1 MKNPILL
8 SIIVPVML
16 IGAAAIFSNK
26 TYRVERIISAT
37 PEAVWA
43 VLMDTA
49 AYGEWNPVFVKVEGS
64 YAAGGTVLNTF
75 KDPSGKLFDV
85 TNKVEA
91 LEPNRLLRQKGG
103 MLDHR
108 PVADI
113 YEIINGLFL
122 LQALDGHEPKMM
134 LAQPRTNVHATMEYE
149 KFLIDTPAFMIWFSR
164 KCTKLDFFE
173 RIS

>member
-8 SIIVPVML
+8 SIIISILL

-26 TYRVERIISAT
+26 TYRVERTISAT

-91 LEPNRLLRQKGG
+91 LEPNRLLCQKGG
-103 MLDHR
+103 FTGMLTFDHQWLLE
-108 PVADI
+108 PVEGGTKVTQH
-113 YEIINGLFL
+113 EIDRGLYVWFWDCL
-122 LQALDGHEPKMM
+122 LYTSPS
-134 LAQPRTNVHATMEYE
+134 PR
-149 KFLIDTPAFMIWFSR
+149 D
-164 KCTKLDFFE
+164 
-173 RIS
+173 

>member
-8 SIIVPVML
+8 SIIVPVLL

-26 TYRVERIISAT
+26 TYRVERTISAT

-103 MLDHR
+103 FTGMLTFDHQWLLE
-108 PVADI
+108 PVEDGTKVTQ
-113 YEIINGLFL
+113 YEIDRGLFVWFWDDSWIIPKYTEVL
-122 LQALDGHEPKMM
+122 EALDIEVM
-134 LAQPRTNVHATMEYE
+134 
-149 KFLIDTPAFMIWFSR
+149 SR
-164 KCTKLDFFE
+164 K
-173 RIS
+173 

>member
-8 SIIVPVML
+8 SIIVPVLL

-26 TYRVERIISAT
+26 TYRVERTISAT

-103 MLDHR
+103 FTGMLTFDHQWILE
-108 PVADI
+108 PVEDGTKVTQ
-113 YEIINGLFL
+113 YEIDRGLYVWFWDDSWIVPKYTEV
-122 LQALDGHEPKMM
+122 LQALDREVM
-134 LAQPRTNVHATMEYE
+134 
-149 KFLIDTPAFMIWFSR
+149 SR
-164 KCTKLDFFE
+164 K
-173 RIS
+173 

>member
-8 SIIVPVML
+8 SIIVPVL
-16 IGAAAIFSNK
+16 LNGAAAIFSNK
-26 TYRVERIISAT
+26 TYRVERTISAT

-43 VLMDTA
+43 ILMDTA

-103 MLDHR
+103 FTGMLTFDHQWILE
-108 PVADI
+108 PVEDGTKVTQ
-113 YEIINGLFL
+113 YEIDRGLYVWFL
-122 LQALDGHEPKMM
+122 G
-134 LAQPRTNVHATMEYE
+134 
-149 KFLIDTPAFMIWFSR
+149 
-164 KCTKLDFFE
+164 
-173 RIS
+173 

>member
-37 PEAVWA
+37 PEEIWA

-64 YAAGGTVLNTF
+64 YAAGGSVLNTF

-103 MLDHR
+103 LTGVLTFDHQWLLE
-108 PVADI
+108 PAEGGTKVTQ
-113 YEIINGLFL
+113 YEIDRGIYVWFWDDSWIVPKYTEV
-122 LQALDGHEPKMM
+122 LQALEREV
-134 LAQPRTNVHATMEYE
+134 AR
-149 KFLIDTPAFMIWFSR
+149 R
-164 KCTKLDFFE
+164 K
-173 RIS
+173 

>member
-8 SIIVPVML
+8 SIIVLVML

-37 PEAVWA
+37 PEEIWA
-43 VLMDTA
+43 VLMDSA

-103 MLDHR
+103 FTGVLTFDHQWLLE
-108 PVADI
+108 PAEGGTKVI
-113 YEIINGLFL
+113 QYEIDRGIYVWFWDDSWIVPKYTEV
-122 LQALDGHEPKMM
+122 LQALEREV
-134 LAQPRTNVHATMEYE
+134 AR
-149 KFLIDTPAFMIWFSR
+149 R
-164 KCTKLDFFE
+164 K
-173 RIS
+173 

>member
-8 SIIVPVML
+8 SIIVPVLL

-26 TYRVERIISAT
+26 TYRVERTISAT

-103 MLDHR
+103 FTGMLTFDHQWLLE
-108 PVADI
+108 PVEDGTKVTQ
-113 YEIINGLFL
+113 YEIDRGLYVWFWDDSWIIPKYTEV
-122 LQALDGHEPKMM
+122 LQALDREVM
-134 LAQPRTNVHATMEYE
+134 
-149 KFLIDTPAFMIWFSR
+149 SR
-164 KCTKLDFFE
+164 K
-173 RIS
+173 

>member
-8 SIIVPVML
+8 SIIVPVLL

-26 TYRVERIISAT
+26 TYRVERTISAT

-103 MLDHR
+103 FTGMLTFDHQWILE
-108 PVADI
+108 PVEDGTKVTQ
-113 YEIINGLFL
+113 YEIDRGLYVWFWDDSWIVPKYTEV
-122 LQALDGHEPKMM
+122 LQALEREV
-134 LAQPRTNVHATMEYE
+134 AR
-149 KFLIDTPAFMIWFSR
+149 R
-164 KCTKLDFFE
+164 K
-173 RIS
+173 

>member
-8 SIIVPVML
+8 SIIVPVLL

-26 TYRVERIISAT
+26 TYRVERTISAT

-103 MLDHR
+103 FTGMLTFDHQWLLE
-108 PVADI
+108 PVEDGTKVTQ
-113 YEIINGLFL
+113 YEIDRGLYVWFWDDSWIVPKYSEV
-122 LQALDGHEPKMM
+122 LQALDREVM
-134 LAQPRTNVHATMEYE
+134 
-149 KFLIDTPAFMIWFSR
+149 SR
-164 KCTKLDFFE
+164 K
-173 RIS
+173 

>member
-16 IGAAAIFSNK
+16 IGTAAIFSNK

-37 PEAVWA
+37 PEEIWA

-103 MLDHR
+103 FTGVLTFDHQWLLE
-108 PVADI
+108 PAEGGTKVI
-113 YEIINGLFL
+113 QYEIDRGIYVWFWDDSWIMPKYTEV
-122 LQALDGHEPKMM
+122 LQALEREV
-134 LAQPRTNVHATMEYE
+134 AR
-149 KFLIDTPAFMIWFSR
+149 R
-164 KCTKLDFFE
+164 K
-173 RIS
+173 

>member
-8 SIIVPVML
+8 SIIVPVLL

-26 TYRVERIISAT
+26 TYRVERTISAT

-103 MLDHR
+103 FTGMLTFDHQWILE
-108 PVADI
+108 PVEDGTKVTQ
-113 YEIINGLFL
+113 YEIDRGLYVWFWDDSWIIPKYSEV
-122 LQALDGHEPKMM
+122 LQALDREVM
-134 LAQPRTNVHATMEYE
+134 
-149 KFLIDTPAFMIWFSR
+149 SR
-164 KCTKLDFFE
+164 K
-173 RIS
+173 

>member
-8 SIIVPVML
+8 SIIVPVLL

-26 TYRVERIISAT
+26 TYRVERTISAT

-103 MLDHR
+103 FTGVLTFDHQWLLE
-108 PVADI
+108 PVEGGTKVTQ
-113 YEIINGLFL
+113 YEIDRGIYVWFWDDSWIIPKYTEV
-122 LQALDGHEPKMM
+122 LQALDREVM
-134 LAQPRTNVHATMEYE
+134 
-149 KFLIDTPAFMIWFSR
+149 SR
-164 KCTKLDFFE
+164 K
-173 RIS
+173 

>member
-8 SIIVPVML
+8 SIIVPVLL

-26 TYRVERIISAT
+26 TYRVERTISAT

-103 MLDHR
+103 LAGMLTFDHQWLLE
-108 PVADI
+108 PVEDGTKVTQ
-113 YEIINGLFL
+113 YEIDRGLYVWFWDDSWIVPKYTEV
-122 LQALDGHEPKMM
+122 LQALEREV
-134 LAQPRTNVHATMEYE
+134 AR
-149 KFLIDTPAFMIWFSR
+149 R
-164 KCTKLDFFE
+164 K
-173 RIS
+173 

>member
-37 PEAVWA
+37 PEEIWA

-103 MLDHR
+103 FTGVLTFDHQWLLE
-108 PVADI
+108 PVEGGTKVTQ
-113 YEIINGLFL
+113 YEIDRGIYVWFWDDSWIVPKYTEV
-122 LQALDGHEPKMM
+122 LQALEREV
-134 LAQPRTNVHATMEYE
+134 AR
-149 KFLIDTPAFMIWFSR
+149 R
-164 KCTKLDFFE
+164 K
-173 RIS
+173 

>member
-8 SIIVPVML
+8 SIIVPVL
-16 IGAAAIFSNK
+16 LNGAAAIFSNK
-26 TYRVERIISAT
+26 TYRVERTISAT

-43 VLMDTA
+43 ILMDTA
-49 AYGEWNPVFVKVEGS
+49 AYGDWNPVFVKVEGS

-103 MLDHR
+103 FTGILTFDHQWLLE
-108 PVADI
+108 PVEGGTKVTQ
-113 YEIINGLFL
+113 YEIDSGLYVWFWDDSWIIPKYTEV
-122 LQALDGHEPKMM
+122 LQALDIEVM
-134 LAQPRTNVHATMEYE
+134 
-149 KFLIDTPAFMIWFSR
+149 SR
-164 KCTKLDFFE
+164 K
-173 RIS
+173 

>member
-8 SIIVPVML
+8 SIIVLVL
-16 IGAAAIFSNK
+16 LTGTAAIFSNK
-26 TYRVERIISAT
+26 TYRVERTISAT

-103 MLDHR
+103 FTGMLTFDHQWLLE
-108 PVADI
+108 PVEDGTKVTQ
-113 YEIINGLFL
+113 YEIDRGLYVWFWDDSWIIPKYSEV
-122 LQALDGHEPKMM
+122 LQALDREVM
-134 LAQPRTNVHATMEYE
+134 
-149 KFLIDTPAFMIWFSR
+149 SR
-164 KCTKLDFFE
+164 K
-173 RIS
+173 

>member
-26 TYRVERIISAT
+26 IYRVERIISAT
-37 PEAVWA
+37 PEEIWA

-103 MLDHR
+103 FTGVLTFDHQWLLE
-108 PVADI
+108 PVEGGTKVTQ
-113 YEIINGLFL
+113 YEIDRGIYVWFWDDSWIVPKYTEV
-122 LQALDGHEPKMM
+122 LQALEREV
-134 LAQPRTNVHATMEYE
+134 AR
-149 KFLIDTPAFMIWFSR
+149 R
-164 KCTKLDFFE
+164 K
-173 RIS
+173 

>member
-8 SIIVPVML
+8 SIIVPVLL

-26 TYRVERIISAT
+26 TYRVERTISAT

-103 MLDHR
+103 FTGMLTFDHQWLLE
-108 PVADI
+108 PVEDGTKVTQ
-113 YEIINGLFL
+113 YEIDRGLYVWFWDDSWIIRKYSEV
-122 LQALDGHEPKMM
+122 LQALDREVM
-134 LAQPRTNVHATMEYE
+134 
-149 KFLIDTPAFMIWFSR
+149 SR
-164 KCTKLDFFE
+164 K
-173 RIS
+173 

>member
-1 MKNPILL
+1 MKNRILL
-8 SIIVPVML
+8 SIIVPVLL

-26 TYRVERIISAT
+26 TYRVERTISAT

-64 YAAGGTVLNTF
+64 YAADGTVLNTF

-103 MLDHR
+103 FTGMLTFDHQWILE
-108 PVADI
+108 PVEDGTKVTQ
-113 YEIINGLFL
+113 YEIDRGLYVWFWDDSWIIPKYSEV
-122 LQALDGHEPKMM
+122 LQALDKEVM
-134 LAQPRTNVHATMEYE
+134 
-149 KFLIDTPAFMIWFSR
+149 SR
-164 KCTKLDFFE
+164 K
-173 RIS
+173 

>member
-8 SIIVPVML
+8 SIIVPVLL

-26 TYRVERIISAT
+26 TYRVERTISAT

-103 MLDHR
+103 LAGVLTFDHQWLLE
-108 PVADI
+108 PVEGGTKITQYEVDRGI
-113 YEIINGLFL
+113 YVWFWDDSWIVPKYTEV
-122 LQALDGHEPKMM
+122 LQALE
-134 LAQPRTNVHATMEYE
+134 REVTR
-149 KFLIDTPAFMIWFSR
+149 R
-164 KCTKLDFFE
+164 K
-173 RIS
+173 

>member
-8 SIIVPVML
+8 SIIVLVLL

-26 TYRVERIISAT
+26 TYRVERTISAT

-103 MLDHR
+103 FTGMLTFDHQWLLE
-108 PVADI
+108 PVEDGTKVTQ
-113 YEIINGLFL
+113 YEIDRGLYVWFWDDSWIIPKYSEV
-122 LQALDGHEPKMM
+122 LQALDREVM
-134 LAQPRTNVHATMEYE
+134 
-149 KFLIDTPAFMIWFSR
+149 SR
-164 KCTKLDFFE
+164 K
-173 RIS
+173 

>member
-8 SIIVPVML
+8 SIIVLVL
-16 IGAAAIFSNK
+16 LTGAAAIFSNK
-26 TYRVERIISAT
+26 TYRVERTISAT

-103 MLDHR
+103 FTGMLTFDHQWLLE
-108 PVADI
+108 PVEDGTKVTQ
-113 YEIINGLFL
+113 YEIDRGLYVWFWDDSWIIPKYSEV
-122 LQALDGHEPKMM
+122 LQALDREVM
-134 LAQPRTNVHATMEYE
+134 
-149 KFLIDTPAFMIWFSR
+149 SR
-164 KCTKLDFFE
+164 K
-173 RIS
+173 

>member
-16 IGAAAIFSNK
+16 IGTAAIFSNK
-26 TYRVERIISAT
+26 TYRVEQIISAT
-37 PEAVWA
+37 PEEIWA

-103 MLDHR
+103 FTGVLTFDHQWLLE
-108 PVADI
+108 PAEGGTKVI
-113 YEIINGLFL
+113 QYEIDRGIYVWFWDDSWIVPKYTEV
-122 LQALDGHEPKMM
+122 LQALEREV
-134 LAQPRTNVHATMEYE
+134 AR
-149 KFLIDTPAFMIWFSR
+149 R
-164 KCTKLDFFE
+164 K
-173 RIS
+173 

>member
-37 PEAVWA
+37 PEEIWA

-64 YAAGGTVLNTF
+64 YSADGTVLNTF

-103 MLDHR
+103 FTGVLTFDHHWLLEQAEGGTK
-108 PVADI
+108 VI
-113 YEIINGLFL
+113 QYEIDRGIYVWFWDDSWIVPKYTEV
-122 LQALDGHEPKMM
+122 LQALEREV
-134 LAQPRTNVHATMEYE
+134 AR
-149 KFLIDTPAFMIWFSR
+149 R
-164 KCTKLDFFE
+164 K
-173 RIS
+173 